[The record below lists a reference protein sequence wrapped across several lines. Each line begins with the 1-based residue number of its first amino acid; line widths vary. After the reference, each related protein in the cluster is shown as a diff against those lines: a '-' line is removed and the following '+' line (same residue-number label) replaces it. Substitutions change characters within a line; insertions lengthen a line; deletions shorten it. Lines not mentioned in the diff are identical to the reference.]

1 MKGRYKMLERS
12 TMLRK
17 YVRASIRVDVWNG
30 AGLTAGERLAVKR
43 ELVDWVLREFEFNRR
58 VRTKGAAA

>member
-1 MKGRYKMLERS
+1 MKGRYKLVEKS

-30 AGLTAGERLAVKR
+30 TGLGPKERKAVRR
-43 ELVDWVLREFEFNRR
+43 ELVDWVIHEFEGSAR
-58 VRTKGAAA
+58 KGAA

>member
-1 MKGRYKMLERS
+1 MKGRYKLIEKS

-30 AGLTAGERLAVKR
+30 AGLSAAERQEVKR
-43 ELVDWVLREFEFNRR
+43 ELVSWVLKEFEYPRR
-58 VRTKGAAA
+58 VKGAAA